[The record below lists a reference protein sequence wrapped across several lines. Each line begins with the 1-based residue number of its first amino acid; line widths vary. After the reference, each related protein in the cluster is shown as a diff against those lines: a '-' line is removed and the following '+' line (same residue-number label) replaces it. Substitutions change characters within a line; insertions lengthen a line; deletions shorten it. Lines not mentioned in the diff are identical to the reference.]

1 MSHPTL
7 LFDMYGVLMRL
18 PGPSFRRGVLVAA
31 GGNEDIWPVYAELRP
46 ALDAAQVTEVNY
58 WRQVALR
65 AGVEDL
71 DIQEAIAADY
81 GDCLEA
87 DHEVVDNVLAL
98 RDKGYKVGIL
108 SNIPTGL
115 AARVR
120 RRHSGWLDEFDAVTF
135 SCDIEVA
142 KPDTQAFAVAV
153 DALGASPRDTVFF
166 DDREDYIAGAEAA
179 GLRAVLFTG
188 WDSVAGELGLK

>member
-1 MSHPTL
+1 M
-7 LFDMYGVLMRL
+7 
-18 PGPSFRRGVLVAA
+18 
-31 GGNEDIWPVYAELRP
+31 
-46 ALDAAQVTEVNY
+46 
-58 WRQVALR
+58 
-65 AGVEDL
+65 
-71 DIQEAIAADY
+71 
-81 GDCLEA
+81 
-87 DHEVVDNVLAL
+87 
-98 RDKGYKVGIL
+98 
-108 SNIPTGL
+108 
-115 AARVR
+115 R